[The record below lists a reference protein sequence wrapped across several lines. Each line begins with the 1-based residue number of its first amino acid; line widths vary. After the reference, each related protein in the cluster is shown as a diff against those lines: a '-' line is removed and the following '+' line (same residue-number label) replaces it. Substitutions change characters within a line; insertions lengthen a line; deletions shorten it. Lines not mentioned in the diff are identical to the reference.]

1 MGCLRSGA
9 SAVQY
14 RKRQTATI
22 ANHPEE
28 IVTYFVGLDVSLEE
42 TAICVVDNAGEIL
55 REGKAETEPEAIS
68 SWLKAVDV
76 AIERL
81 GLEARP
87 LSPWLSQ
94 SLQGDGLPAGGIE
107 TWRMKGA
114 TAAMAVKTDRNDA
127 RAIAQAI
134 RVGWFTAVHVKS
146 AESQELR
153 LLLTNRKTLLTG
165 RVMLENEIRGT
176 LKAFGLKVGRV
187 PVATFE
193 ARVIELTADQPR
205 LQAMVRP
212 MLAARLALRLQFE
225 ALHVMVLKAV
235 KSHAVCR
242 RLLTVPGVG
251 AVTALTFAT
260 AIDDPARFARSRDVG
275 PYLGLTPRKYASG
288 EIDRNGAISKSGDRL
303 AREALFLAAH
313 SLLTR
318 VTRWSA
324 LKAWGTA
331 LAKRRGLRRAPVAFA
346 RKLAVIMHRMW
357 AGDSEFHWSRDE
369 IVASAA
375 M

>member
-1 MGCLRSGA
+1 MGPRRLA
-9 SAVQY
+9 E
-14 RKRQTATI
+14 K
-22 ANHPEE
+22 
-28 IVTYFVGLDVSLEE
+28 
-42 TAICVVDNAGEIL
+42 
-55 REGKAETEPEAIS
+55 GKAVSAFEVGCRAGSARAAEGRVIS
-68 SWLKAVDV
+68 IWLKAVEIQ
-76 AIERL
+76 IERV
-81 GLEARP
+81 GLEAGP
-87 LSPWLSQ
+87 LSPWLCEG
-94 SLQGDGLPAGGIE
+94 LQAAGLPALCIE
-107 TWRMKGA
+107 TRRMKGA

-127 RAIAQAI
+127 RAIAQAM
-134 RVGWFTAVHVKS
+134 RVGWFTAVHLKT

-153 LLLTNRKTLLTG
+153 FLLTNRKTLLTS
-165 RVMLENEIRGT
+165 RVALENEIRGT
-176 LKAFGLKVGRV
+176 LKAFGLKIGVS
-187 PVATFE
+187 VAAFE

-235 KSHAVCR
+235 KSHAVCH

-260 AIDDPARFARSRDVG
+260 AIDDPTRFARSRDVG
-275 PYLGLTPRKYASG
+275 AHLGLTPRKYASG

-313 SLLTR
+313 ALLTR

-324 LKAWGTA
+324 LKAWGMA
-331 LAKRRGLRRAPVAFA
+331 IAKRRGLRRATVAVA

-357 AGDSEFHWSRDE
+357 ASDSEFRWSRDE
-369 IVASAA
+369 IVVSATT
-375 M
+375 

>member
-1 MGCLRSGA
+1 VA
-9 SAVQY
+9 
-14 RKRQTATI
+14 
-22 ANHPEE
+22 
-28 IVTYFVGLDVSLEE
+28 YFVGLDVSLEE
-42 TAICVVDNAGEIL
+42 TAICVVDDAGEIL

-68 SWLKAVDV
+68 TWLKAVGV

-81 GLEARP
+81 GLEAGP

-94 SLQGDGLPAGGIE
+94 SLQAVGLPAVCIE
-107 TWRMKGA
+107 TRRMKGA

-127 RAIAQAI
+127 RAIAQAM
-134 RVGWFTAVHVKS
+134 RVGWFTAVHVKT

-153 LLLTNRKTLLTG
+153 LLLTNRKTLLTS

-187 PVATFE
+187 SVAKFE
-193 ARVIELTADQPR
+193 ARVIELTVPQPR
-205 LQAMVRP
+205 LQAIVRP

-225 ALHVMVLKAV
+225 ALHGMVLEAV

-242 RLLTVPGVG
+242 RLLKVPGVG
-251 AVTALTFAT
+251 SVTALTFAT
-260 AIDDPARFARSRDVG
+260 AIDDPTRFARSRDVG
-275 PYLGLTPRKYASG
+275 PHLGLTPRKYASG

-318 VTRWSA
+318 VSRWSA
-324 LKAWGTA
+324 LKAWGMA
-331 LAKRRGLRRAPVAFA
+331 IAKRRGLRRATVAVA
-346 RKLAVIMHRMW
+346 RKLGVIMHRMW
-357 AGDSEFHWSRDE
+357 ADDGEFRWSRDE

-375 M
+375 K